1 MVLMLAEA
9 TGERVDSIMEWP
21 IELVAQFMELRAY
34 RNRLQDAQL
43 NSKYGN
49 EKLPFAMPGGR

>member
-1 MVLMLAEA
+1 MLAEA